1 MNSMALFVTN
11 YSNIQIILIIH
22 PNTDLGGYLQHWDV
36 MGAKLINITVLQ

>member
-1 MNSMALFVTN
+1 MHVVIWC
-11 YSNIQIILIIH
+11 YHYQIILIIH